1 MKMEGGGGE
10 LWPSIRDRAG
20 TGVGAGGDGGGG
32 GEEKGEM
39 VV

>member
-1 MKMEGGGGE
+1 MGG